1 MEYKLKTFLL
11 LMFITS
17 CFSGS
22 NYSVKGTV
30 QRIETGKDG
39 YMAIVITENGD
50 SIEATISRVD
60 MGWRYKELEV
70 GDKIKIYGDS
80 LRSGHGISIT
90 ATKIVE

>member
-1 MEYKLKTFLL
+1 MKYMLKTFFL
-11 LMFITS
+11 LMLITF
-17 CFSGS
+17 CFSRG

-30 QRIETGKDG
+30 QRIERGKDG
-39 YMAIVITENGD
+39 YMAIAIVENGD
-50 SIEATISRVD
+50 SVEATISRVD

-80 LRSGHGISIT
+80 MRSGHGISIT